1 MPTTIT
7 EPSIKSLF
15 IELNFN
21 DTVLGSGTAFIVNSI
36 KGPLLLTARHNVTG
50 YHNETSALLSLETA
64 AIPNKINITHNS
76 QSKPGEWVSVAEQL
90 YTEEGKP
97 RWIEHPKFGTLL
109 DFVALPLTN
118 LSGVRLY
125 PYDLTATGPN
135 IAIAPAERV
144 SVVGFPFGLQVGG
157 STAIW
162 STGFIASE
170 SNIDYMNLPL
180 FLIDCR
186 TRKGQSGS
194 PVIAHRNGAT
204 FGTNNT
210 GAITMTSGPN
220 TQFLGIYSG
229 RVNEESDL
237 GFVWKASAIK
247 ELVDSFKG

>member
-1 MPTTIT
+1 MPTTIA

-15 IELNFN
+15 IQAFF
-21 DTVLGSGTAFIVNSI
+21 DDVLIATGTAFVVKSTNDF
-36 KGPLLLTARHNVTG
+36 LLITARHNVTSRD
-50 YHNETSALLSLETA
+50 NETNTLLCSNTA

-76 QSKPGEWVSVAEQL
+76 QSKLGEWVSVTEQL
-90 YTEEGKP
+90 YTENEKP
-97 RWIEHPKFGTLL
+97 RWIEHPQFGALL

-118 LSGVRLY
+118 LSGIRLY
-125 PYDLTATGPN
+125 PYDLTTIGPN
-135 IAIAPAERV
+135 IPIAPAERV

-162 STGFIASE
+162 ATGFIASE
-170 SNIDYMNLPL
+170 PNIDYTELPL

-186 TRKGQSGS
+186 GRKGQSGS
-194 PVIAHRNGAT
+194 PVIAHYNGAT

-210 GAITMTSGPN
+210 GAITMTDGPN

-247 ELVDSFKG
+247 ELVNSFKG